1 MFESLN
7 LQPLIL
13 MWVGI
18 LAVFLIL
25 LVLFHKA
32 KRWLKANWARRQH
45 ELDLAE
51 MRERWKR
58 IERLLAS
65 PEHEGDRLA
74 VIEADKLLD
83 FVLRSMNLPGGDYAR
98 RMQFAQKKYFELK
111 RVRWAHGL
119 RNKLVHET
127 DYRLKRAEAHAAVK
141 EYERALKVLGA
152 L

>member
-1 MFESLN
+1 MPELELQSL
-7 LQPLIL
+7 I
-13 MWVGI
+13 V
-18 LAVFLIL
+18 LAVGVFLFAIIL
-25 LVLFHKA
+25 LLLVSRA
-32 KRWLKANWARRQH
+32 RRWLKANWARRQH

-74 VIEADKLLD
+74 VIEADKLFD
-83 FVLRSMNLPGGDYAR
+83 FVLRAMNLPGGDYAR
-98 RMQFAQKKYFELK
+98 RSQFAQKKYFELK

>member
-1 MFESLN
+1 MPELELQSL
-7 LQPLIL
+7 I
-13 MWVGI
+13 V
-18 LAVFLIL
+18 LAVGVFLFAIIL
-25 LVLFHKA
+25 LLLVSRA
-32 KRWLKANWARRQH
+32 RRWLKANWARRQH

-83 FVLRSMNLPGGDYAR
+83 FVLRAMNLPGGDYAR
-98 RMQFAQKKYFELK
+98 RSQFAQKKYFELK

-141 EYERALKVLGA
+141 EYERALNVLGA

>member
-1 MFESLN
+1 MPELELQSL
-7 LQPLIL
+7 I
-13 MWVGI
+13 V
-18 LAVFLIL
+18 LAVGVFLFAIIL
-25 LVLFHKA
+25 LLLVSRA
-32 KRWLKANWARRQH
+32 RRWLKANWARRQH

-83 FVLRSMNLPGGDYAR
+83 FVLRAMNLPGGDYAR
-98 RMQFAQKKYFELK
+98 RSQFAQKKYFELK